1 MFIDD
6 LATFR
11 LLMNQMPVKR
21 YTDRFHVRYYR
32 LNLGKKDV
40 KPAAGK

>member
-6 LATFR
+6 LASFP
-11 LLMNQMPVKR
+11 LSFELEVAVR
-21 YTDRFHVRYYR
+21 YTDRVNVRYHR